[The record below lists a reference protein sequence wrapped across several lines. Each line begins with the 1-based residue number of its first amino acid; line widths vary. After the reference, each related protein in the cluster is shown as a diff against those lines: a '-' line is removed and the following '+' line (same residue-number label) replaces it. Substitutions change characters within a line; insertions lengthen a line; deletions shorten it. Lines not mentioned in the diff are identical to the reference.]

1 VRSEQVRLELPIS
14 MSAAPN
20 SFHRVVTSGLG
31 EKIFDQL
38 AIVCFFNARE
48 EPGAEFSDR
57 GCLV

>member
-1 VRSEQVRLELPIS
+1 
-14 MSAAPN
+14 M
-20 SFHRVVTSGLG
+20 SGLG
-31 EKIFDQL
+31 KKIFDQL

>member
-1 VRSEQVRLELPIS
+1 